1 MVMDIEI
8 KCSDIEVTST
18 NYYGNSLIVN
28 CINVDTDF
36 LEEDKVI
43 NYISPITYVSKIS
56 SDDRT
61 ELLLE
66 TLEYFSVGEIISA
79 LDRKDILNEYSL
91 DEILDH
97 FKDNLIEYM
106 K

>member
-1 MVMDIEI
+1 MDIEI
-8 KCSDIEVTST
+8 KCSDIEVTTT
-18 NYYGNSLIVN
+18 NHYGNNLSVT

-36 LEEDKVI
+36 LEDDKII
-43 NYISPITYVSKIS
+43 NSISPIEYVSKIS
-56 SDDRT
+56 SNERT

-66 TLEYFSVGEIISA
+66 VLEYFSTEEIISA
-79 LDRKDILNEYSL
+79 LDRKEVLNEYTL

-97 FKDNLIEYM
+97 FKENLIKYM